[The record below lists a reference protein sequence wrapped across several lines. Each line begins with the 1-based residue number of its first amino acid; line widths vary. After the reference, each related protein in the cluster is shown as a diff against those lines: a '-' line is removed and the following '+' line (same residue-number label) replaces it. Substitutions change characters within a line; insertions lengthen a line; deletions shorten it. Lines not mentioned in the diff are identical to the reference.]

1 MANNKSAKKRILT
14 NERNRL
20 QNRFYKTSV
29 RTQIK
34 LFLNNLETYKLSPT
48 AENKEEAQKILNS
61 VYKLI
66 DKACKKNIFHYKPVV
81 VYSVSAAP
89 AGTRPARVV
98 L

>member
-1 MANNKSAKKRILT
+1 MANNRSAKKRILIAK
-14 NERNRL
+14 RNRL

-66 DKACKKNIFHYKPVV
+66 DKACKKNIFHKNT
-81 VYSVSAAP
+81 AARKKSKL
-89 AGTRPARVV
+89 ALRFKAI
-98 L
+98 